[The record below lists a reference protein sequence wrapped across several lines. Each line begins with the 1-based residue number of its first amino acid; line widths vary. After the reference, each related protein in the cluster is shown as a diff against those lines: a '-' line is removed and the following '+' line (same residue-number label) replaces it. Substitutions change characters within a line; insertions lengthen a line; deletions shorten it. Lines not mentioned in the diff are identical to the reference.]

1 MNTRRVQSYLKLWG
15 GYQEHAQ
22 DLNEYDRQRAAIL
35 FHTLAEMPKEDL
47 EFLAQKYVTGNEE
60 SKSFLKQV
68 PFSDAELAVKLG
80 ITTNAC
86 RKKRLVIEN
95 RMEEKLSKFVDLVEH
110 REIDEAPFY
119 SLQLGRLYYRDHRGD
134 EVIFTPLSM
143 WAKVFPKGSREGEKI
158 REVFGLEKVVAQQV
172 GYFNKQ

>member
-15 GYQEHAQ
+15 GYQKYAQ
-22 DLNEYDRQRAAIL
+22 DLNKYDRQRAAIL

-47 EFLAQKYVTGNEE
+47 EFLAEKYVTGNEE
-60 SKSFLKQV
+60 SRNFLKQV
-68 PFSDAELAVKLG
+68 PFSDADLAVKLG

-86 RKKRLVIEN
+86 RKKRLLIEQC
-95 RMEEKLSKFVDLVEH
+95 MEEKLSKFVGIVES

-119 SLQLGRLYYRDHRGD
+119 LLQLGRLYYREHQGD
-134 EVIFTPLSM
+134 VVIFTPLSM

-158 REVFGLEKVVAQQV
+158 RDIFGLEKVIAQQV
-172 GYFNKQ
+172 GYFDK